1 MSRTSAGTRSWVR
14 AGASAVIVG
23 LVISVTALPAAA
35 GAPPTISGFSPT
47 SGPVGT
53 SVIISGTDFAGAS
66 QVQFN
71 GHSVTSIL
79 VNGTGTQ
86 ITVSVPSGAT
96 DGPIFVATPGGS
108 DTSSASFDVTTT
120 TTGSL
125 PQVNGLSP
133 DSGAVGATVHVY
145 GHFFGGA
152 TAVRFNGTAVS
163 SFTIVNTGNI
173 QTTVPSGATT
183 GHVSVTTPAGTGTS
197 SINFTVTG
205 TSGLTISSFSP
216 TSGGAGTAVT
226 INGTGFTSVSA
237 VRFNGTGAT
246 FSVASTTRINTTVP
260 ASATTGRISVTTSA
274 GTVTSSGTFTITGGP
289 KITSVSPTSGS
300 VGTSVAI
307 YGSSFTGVTSVR
319 FNGVSATFSFV
330 SATQVSATVPGGAT
344 TGRVTLTTPSGTATS
359 PANFTVIAGS
369 HERSVS
375 LSISGRATRAQLF
388 ASGGVSVNDG
398 YTGCLSHVP
407 VVIKR
412 FHRGGWR
419 WVTTTSTGLN
429 GGFRTPIA
437 NKAGR
442 YRAKA
447 LKITLVNGAICGG
460 KLSNV
465 VRHHR

>member
-1 MSRTSAGTRSWVR
+1 MSRTSVGTRSLVR
-14 AGASAVIVG
+14 VGASALIVA
-23 LVISVTALPAAA
+23 LVISISALPAAA
-35 GAPPTISGFSPT
+35 GTPPIFTGFSPT

-53 SVIISGTDFAGAS
+53 SVTINGSNFAGAS

-71 GHSVTSIL
+71 GHPATSIL
-79 VNGTGTQ
+79 VNGSGTQ
-86 ITVSVPSGAT
+86 ITANVPSGAT
-96 DGPIFVATPGGS
+96 DGQIFVATPGGS

-120 TTGSL
+120 TGSL
-125 PQVNGLSP
+125 PQVLNLSP
-133 DSGAVGATVHVY
+133 DSGAVGATVHIY

-152 TAVRFNGTAVS
+152 TVVRFNGTATT

-173 QTTVPSGATT
+173 RTTVPSGATT

-205 TSGLTISSFSP
+205 TGGLSISSFSP
-216 TSGGAGTAVT
+216 TSGSAGTVVA
-226 INGTGFTSVSA
+226 INGTGFSNVSA

-246 FSVASTTRINTTVP
+246 FTVASSTRINTTVP
-260 ASATTGRISVTTSA
+260 ASATTGKISVTTSA
-274 GTVTSSGTFTITGGP
+274 GTVTSGGTFTVGP
-289 KITSVSPTSGS
+289 KITSLSPNSGP
-300 VGTSVAI
+300 VGTTVAI
-307 YGSSFTGVTSVR
+307 YGLNFTGVSVVR
-319 FNGVSATFSFV
+319 FNGVSATFSLV
-330 SATQVSATVPGGAT
+330 TVTHVNATVPGGAT

-359 PANFTVIAGS
+359 PANFTVIAGP

-375 LSISGRATRAQLF
+375 LSISGRTTRAQLF

-398 YTGCLSHVP
+398 YAACLSNVP

-437 NKAGR
+437 NRPGR

-447 LKITLVNGAICGG
+447 LRITLVNGAVCGG
-460 KLSNV
+460 QLSNV